1 MQSSLR
7 GLDSCCQSS
16 SPKPSI
22 QPWAITHKGDRQL
35 LSSLVLTASSAL
47 SELPTYGPEQ
57 LTEMSDLP
65 ATSAQGEASHPSD
78 LLTNTVEGLGVAA
91 EVLGEKARGPVAM
104 SIRAKAVSRLAT
116 ASALRQLV
124 HLHGKADSEPEEGEE
139 QEPAG
144 PLTSQS
150 EHSQAHSADVE
161 VKRRMARQSTSR
173 QSMSSQGTRR
183 LSTRASLL
191 QMTYDQGL
199 SAKESLAA
207 MLSSAEKSCKLSSK
221 IHNKKYR
228 EVASNTTLGKI
239 VGSGPARAARKF
251 NLIVVPAWCMNK
263 PWPPPPVKARYGKM
277 RFNIDDIRMKIV
289 EEDVEVPMDSQPS
302 RKLTMTFE
310 KHFSRRFS
318 STLGDE
324 SDRRVEA
331 KTLSMSSDLSTGRK
345 RSESKKKKSKEDRR
359 QALKQIEDTV
369 DYAVKLMN
377 ISAGRKEGLAD
388 SFYKHSERTAGL
400 LRSEG
405 LRKALAE
412 AGIKPT
418 TLRERERVREVQEVI
433 INKFR
438 SEEDDHEVDG
448 IKNPLKDR
456 RGAWRLVEFLAMAA
470 TCRELARQDELQVE
484 QALADQHG
492 CELATVHDLHQ
503 VYEEMRKQ
511 ETMVLQDFV
520 CILEK
525 LGLPRPPDKDLAML
539 LDVPLAAGNSLSP
552 QRKIPF
558 AMFLPAML
566 KVQGILEEDAE
577 NGEFDIDD
585 GDNADV
591 AA

>member
-1 MQSSLR
+1 MYCS
-7 GLDSCCQSS
+7 
-16 SPKPSI
+16 
-22 QPWAITHKGDRQL
+22 
-35 LSSLVLTASSAL
+35 
-47 SELPTYGPEQ
+47 EQ
-57 LTEMSDLP
+57 LTETSDLP

-124 HLHGKADSEPEEGEE
+124 HLHGKADREPEEGEE
-139 QEPAG
+139 QEPAVR
-144 PLTSQS
+144 TSQS

-161 VKRRMARQSTSR
+161 VKRRMPRKSMSR
-173 QSMSSQGTRR
+173 QSMSTQGTRR

-191 QMTYDQGL
+191 QMTYDEGL

-207 MLSSAEKSCKLSSK
+207 MLSSAEKSCKLSAK
-221 IHNKKYR
+221 IQNKKYR

-239 VGSGPARAARKF
+239 VGSDPARAARKF
-251 NLIVVPAWCMNK
+251 NLIVVPAWSMNK
-263 PWPPPPVKARYGKM
+263 PWPPPPVKSRYGKM
-277 RFNIDDIRMKIV
+277 SFNIDDIRMNIV
-289 EEDVEVPMDSQPS
+289 EEDVEDPMDSQPS

-324 SDRRVEA
+324 SDRRTEA
-331 KTLSMSSDLSTGRK
+331 KTLSMSSDLCAGKR

-369 DYAVKLMN
+369 DYAVKLMA
-377 ISAGRKEGLAD
+377 ISAGRKEGLED

-405 LRKALAE
+405 LRKALTE

-418 TLRERERVREVQEVI
+418 TLREREQVREVQEVI

-470 TCRELARQDELQVE
+470 TCRELARQEELQVE

-492 CELATVHDLHQ
+492 CELATVRDLHQ
-503 VYEEMRKQ
+503 VYEEMRRQ
-511 ETMVLQDFV
+511 ETMVLKDFV
-520 CILEK
+520 SILEK
-525 LGLPRPPDKDLAML
+525 LGLPLPPDKDLAML

-577 NGEFDIDD
+577 NGEFEIDD